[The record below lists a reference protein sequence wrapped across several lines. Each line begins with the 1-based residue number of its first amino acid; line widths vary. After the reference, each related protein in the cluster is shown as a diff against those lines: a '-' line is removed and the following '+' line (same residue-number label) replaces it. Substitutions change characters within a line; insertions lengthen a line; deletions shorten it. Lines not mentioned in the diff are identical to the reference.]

1 MLGETTQAEK
11 PAPFDPTGRHLIVA
25 YGGGV
30 NSSAFLIEFARRKIV
45 PTLILFSDTGG
56 ERPETYAFIHTFSYW
71 LQEHGLPPIVT
82 VKKGFKKG
90 FPEETL
96 EQNCLRKKMLPSIA
110 YGFKTCSEKYKIRA
124 QEKYVR
130 NWSVTKALLK
140 KIKAGE
146 GQKLVKVI
154 GYDAGE
160 SRRAKPYTHHEYDY
174 WYPLIEWGW
183 ERDQCEKVVR
193 DAGFKPAKS
202 SCFFC
207 PSMTKPE
214 ILQLREQHPDLLQRA
229 LAMEANANEN
239 LLTVKGLG
247 RRFSWTEFIRQ
258 INEGDP
264 KACKW
269 EGDTETPCGCY
280 DG

>member
-1 MLGETTQAEK
+1 MLEQETPK
-11 PAPFDPTGRHLIVA
+11 PAPFDITGRQLIVA

-30 NSSAFLIEFARRKIV
+30 NSSAFLIEFARRKII
-45 PTLILFSDTGG
+45 PALILFSDTGG
-56 ERPETYAFIHTFSYW
+56 ERPETYEFIQTFSQW
-71 LQEHGLPPIVT
+71 LQDHGLPAIIT

-90 FPEETL
+90 YPEETL

-110 YGFKTCSEKYKIRA
+110 YGFKTCSEKFKIRA
-124 QEKYVR
+124 QEKFVR
-130 NWSVTKALLK
+130 HYPPTKALLK
-140 KIKAGE
+140 SGV
-146 GQKLVKVI
+146 KLVKVI

-160 SRRAKPYTHHEYDY
+160 SRRAKPYVHHEYDY

-183 ERDQCEKVVR
+183 EREQCVEVVNS
-193 DAGFKPAKS
+193 AGFAPAKS

-214 ILQLREQHPDLLQRA
+214 ILQLRDQHPDLLARA
-229 LAMEANANEN
+229 LEMEANAEGN

-247 RRFSWTEFIRQ
+247 RRFSWTKFIADV
-258 INEGDP
+258 NAGDP

-269 EGDTETPCGCY
+269 EGDNETPCGCY

>member
-1 MLGETTQAEK
+1 MLEEPQK
-11 PAPFDPTGRHLIVA
+11 PEPFDIAGRHLIVA

-30 NSSAFLIEFARRKIV
+30 NSTAFLIEFVRRGIK

-56 ERPETYAFIHTFSYW
+56 ERPETYEFIQTFSDW
-71 LQEHGLPPIVT
+71 LEARDFPRIVI
-82 VKKGFKKG
+82 VKKGFRKG
-90 FPEETL
+90 YAEETL

-130 NWSVTKALLK
+130 HWPLTKQLLK
-140 KIKAGE
+140 DKV
-146 GQKLVKVI
+146 KLVKVI

-160 SRRAKPYTHHEYDY
+160 ARRAKPYVHKEYDY

-183 ERDQCEKVVR
+183 NRDMCEKAVWA
-193 DAGFKPAKS
+193 AGFKPAKS

-229 LAMEANANEN
+229 LDMEANAKDN
-239 LLTVKGLG
+239 LVTVKGLG
-247 RRFSWTEFIRQ
+247 RRFSWTAFIKQ
-258 INEGDP
+258 INDQDP
-264 KACKW
+264 NACKW

-280 DG
+280 DGG

>member
-1 MLGETTQAEK
+1 M
-11 PAPFDPTGRHLIVA
+11 DITGRELIVA

-30 NSSAFLIEFARRKIV
+30 NSSAFLIEFARQGII

-56 ERPETYAFIHTFSYW
+56 ERPATYAFIEQFSAW
-71 LQEHGLPPIVT
+71 LQSHGLPEIIT
-82 VKKGFKKG
+82 VKKGG
-90 FPEETL
+90 MQETL
-96 EQNCLRKKMLPSIA
+96 EENCLRKGMLPSIA

-124 QEKYVR
+124 QEKFVR
-130 NWSVTKALLK
+130 HWPHTRALLK
-140 KIKAGE
+140 AG
-146 GQKLVKVI
+146 GKLVKVI

-160 SRRAKPYTHHEYDY
+160 ARRAKAYEHKEYDY

-183 ERDQCEKVVR
+183 DRAMCEKVVR
-193 DAGFKPAKS
+193 DAGFNPAKS

-214 ILQLREQHPDLLQRA
+214 ILQLGQEYPELLDRA
-229 LAMEANANEN
+229 IAMEENAKAN
-239 LLTVKGLG
+239 LVTVKGLG
-247 RRFSWTEFIRQ
+247 RRFNWGEFVAAVKAQ
-258 INEGDP
+258 NPD
-264 KACKW
+264 ACKW